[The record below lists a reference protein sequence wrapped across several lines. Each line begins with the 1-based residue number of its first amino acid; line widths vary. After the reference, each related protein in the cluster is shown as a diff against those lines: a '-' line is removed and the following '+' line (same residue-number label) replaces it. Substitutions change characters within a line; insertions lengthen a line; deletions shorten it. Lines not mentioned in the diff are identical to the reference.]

1 MRTPGVPH
9 DGVAANSFYLVG
21 FWAPDG
27 GRGAPAQAR
36 LAAIF
41 GAVCARVEPAKRNAG
56 PRADRFEPATLSAP
70 GAGSEQHHS
79 NLPFSIRLQSDR
91 DIRKRTRRQIRG
103 TRWMNWLQFLGPAL
117 FPIHSVAAASDAL
130 GSFGISTTSAGVRG
144 GPSLSMPMQI
154 ALGLTLL
161 TLLPAVIMCITPFLR
176 IAVVL
181 HFLRQALGTQT
192 APSNQVLVGLSLFLS
207 LLIVQPMFSD
217 IYKSAWQPL
226 EQGQIT
232 ADQAMD
238 QGARPLRSFLVKF
251 ARERD
256 IQLFL
261 EIAKEPAPHNT
272 KDLSLRV
279 LIPAYIL
286 SELKAGFQI
295 GAVLFLPFLV
305 IDMAVASVT
314 LSVGMMQL
322 PPAMISAPFKILL
335 FVLVDGWNLVV
346 GSLMKSFLQ

>member
-1 MRTPGVPH
+1 MW
-9 DGVAANSFYLVG
+9 L
-21 FWAPDG
+21 
-27 GRGAPAQAR
+27 
-36 LAAIF
+36 
-41 GAVCARVEPAKRNAG
+41 
-56 PRADRFEPATLSAP
+56 
-70 GAGSEQHHS
+70 
-79 NLPFSIRLQSDR
+79 LPLY
-91 DIRKRTRRQIRG
+91 
-103 TRWMNWLQFLGPAL
+103 A
-117 FPIHSVAAASDAL
+117 SVAEPLESI
-130 GSFGISTTSAGVRG
+130 GISTVAGPHG
-144 GPSLSMPMQI
+144 GTTLSLPMQT

-161 TLLPAVIMCITPFLR
+161 TLLPAVIMCVTPFLR

-192 APSNQVLVGLSLFLS
+192 APSNQVLIGLSLFLS

-217 IYKSAWQPL
+217 IYTNAWQPL
-226 EQGQIT
+226 EKGKITTEQAVEQGS
-232 ADQAMD
+232 A
-238 QGARPLRSFLVKF
+238 PLRNFLIKF

-261 EIAKEPAPHNT
+261 EIAKDPPPRNRQE
-272 KDLSLRV
+272 LSLKV

-335 FVLVDGWNLVV
+335 FVLVDGWNLVI